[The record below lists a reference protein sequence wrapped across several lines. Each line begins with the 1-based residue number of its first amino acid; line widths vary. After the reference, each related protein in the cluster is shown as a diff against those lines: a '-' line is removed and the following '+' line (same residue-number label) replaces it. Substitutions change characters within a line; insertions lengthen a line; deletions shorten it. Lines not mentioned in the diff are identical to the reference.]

1 MNNDLNRLPIFEIKQ
16 AFLDAIS
23 TKGQAVISAPTG
35 SGKSTQIPKFL
46 LEIIPEN
53 QRILVLQPRR
63 LATRMLAERIAA
75 EMDVKIGTTV
85 GYQTRYERVA
95 SQETRILFI
104 TEGILTRM
112 LINNRNLPGVA
123 AIVFD
128 EFHERS
134 LHTDLGLAMASHVRK
149 NIRPDLKLVVMSAT
163 LDASPICDYL
173 GDCPHLHAEGRL
185 FPIDIAYLIP
195 PFPTSVYAGV
205 SNAIRLI
212 LRLQKDGDILI
223 FMPGA
228 YEIRKTIEE
237 CQKLSWSEPL
247 DFLPLYGDLPPDAQ
261 HAVMEPATHR
271 KVIVAT
277 NIAETSLTI
286 PGVRHV
292 IDSGLVRTARY
303 EPARGIDLLE
313 TKAIARDAADQ
324 RAGRAGR
331 EAPGT
336 CQRLWSNQEQNAK
349 PPKSI
354 PEIQRLDLAETALAV
369 ASYGFDNPFDFPWFD
384 PPPEKM
390 LREAVSLL
398 EKLTLLKP
406 NNGGITELGR
416 QLQAVPAHPRLALL
430 LKLGAASG
438 CLKLAATAAAIIA
451 ERPLVTNSSTD
462 NEIRKQRRQDAK
474 QKKRHEDLPQSDF
487 LNLAELL
494 DIARN
499 AHFSP
504 DVCQSLGLHPAA
516 VRDVARAA
524 DDLIRN
530 AQRLHWDDDAPND
543 ANPELAFLKCLL
555 RTFPDRIAKRRDNG
569 SLLCDIPYN
578 RRAEL
583 DKNSV
588 VRDEPLFIA
597 AEIRE
602 ASASG
607 VQTSK
612 LVLSLASGI
621 REDWLW
627 EDFPDAWQDVNE
639 IAWDERQQRV
649 VNRSAVTCLGLVME
663 ETVRNDPPPEQAADI
678 LAQRIAEGKLPLP
691 NWDENVEKW
700 ISRVRWTAQAFPDHP
715 LPQYNDDDYLKIL
728 RILCYG
734 ETTYRAVKAKDCLD
748 AARHLLPPNDIQ
760 FVESMAPA
768 QIILPKGRRMKIDY
782 VPGQPPKG
790 RARIQDIYDMTATV
804 RVAGGRIP
812 ILMDILAPNNRTVQ
826 ITQDMESFWA
836 VQYPKIKPAL
846 SRRYPKHEWR

>member
-1 MNNDLNRLPIFEIKQ
+1 MMNMLPIFEIKQ
-16 AFLDAIS
+16 AFLDALAV
-23 TKGQAVISAPTG
+23 KGQVVISAPTG

-46 LEIIPEN
+46 LEAIPQD

-75 EMDVKIGTTV
+75 EMNTKIGDVV

-112 LINNRNLPGVA
+112 LISNRGLPGVG

-134 LHTDLGLAMASHVRK
+134 INTDLGLAMAAYVRK
-149 NIRPDLKLVVMSAT
+149 NNRPDLKLVIMSAT
-163 LDASPICDYL
+163 LDAEPICDYL

-185 FPIDIAYLIP
+185 FPIETAYLKP

-205 SNAIRLI
+205 TNAIRLL
-212 LRLQKDGDILI
+212 LRLKKDGDILV

-247 DFLPLYGDLPPDAQ
+247 IFLPLYGDLPPDAQ
-261 HAVMEPATHR
+261 HAVMEPAPKR

-331 EAPGT
+331 EAAGT
-336 CQRLWSNQEQNAK
+336 CQRLWSELEQNAK
-349 PPKSI
+349 PSKSI
-354 PEIQRLDLAETALAV
+354 PEIQRLDLAETVLAV
-369 ASYGFDNPFDFPWFD
+369 ASLGFNNPFEFPWFD
-384 PPPEKM
+384 TPPEKM
-390 LREAVSLL
+390 LREAVALL
-398 EKLTLLKP
+398 EKLALLKP
-406 NNGGITELGR
+406 DFGGVTELGR
-416 QLQAVPAHPRLALL
+416 QLQAIPAHPRLALL
-430 LKLGAASG
+430 LKLGADSG
-438 CLKLAATAAAIIA
+438 CLRLAAMAAAIVA

-462 NEIRKQRRQDAK
+462 NEIRKQHRQDAK

-487 LNLAELL
+487 LHLTELL

-499 AHFSP
+499 AHFAP
-504 DVCQSLGLHPAA
+504 DVCQSLGIHPAA
-516 VRDVARAA
+516 ARDVSRAT

-530 AQRLHWDDDAPND
+530 AQRLHWGENAVANG
-543 ANPELAFLKCLL
+543 NPELAFLRCLL
-555 RTFPDRIAKRRDNG
+555 RTFPDRLAKRRDNG
-569 SLLCDIPYN
+569 SLLCDIPN
-578 RRAEL
+578 DRRAEL

-588 VRDEPLFIA
+588 ARDEPLFIA

-602 ASASG
+602 ANASG
-607 VQTSK
+607 VQASK

-621 REDWLW
+621 REEWLW
-627 EDFPDAWQDVNE
+627 EDFPDGWKDVNE
-639 IAWDERQQRV
+639 VLWDERQQRV
-649 VNRSAVTCLGLVME
+649 VNRSAITCLGLVME
-663 ETVRNDPPPEQAADI
+663 ESVRNDPNPEQAADI
-678 LAQRIAEGKLPLP
+678 LAKRIAEGKLQLP

-700 ISRVRWTAQAFPDHP
+700 IARVRWTAQTFPEHP
-715 LPQYNDDDYLKIL
+715 LPQYDDNDFLKIL

-768 QIILPKGRRMKIDY
+768 QITLPKGRRMKIDY

-790 RARIQDIYDMTATV
+790 RARIQDIYDMTSTI